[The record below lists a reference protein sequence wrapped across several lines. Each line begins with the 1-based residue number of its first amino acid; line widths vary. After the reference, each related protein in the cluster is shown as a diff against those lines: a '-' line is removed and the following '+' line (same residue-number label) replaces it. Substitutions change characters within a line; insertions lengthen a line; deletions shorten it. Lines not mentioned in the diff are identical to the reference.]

1 MASDEDYMA
10 FLDKANQDPS
20 AGYAKTQTAAGGAGV
35 KPFRTTEQGV
45 EIPEPL
51 LRVTRH
57 AETFYISDADEPFE
71 PVALRWDE
79 KGSGLPDEGLFFFAV
94 VLCYIRKE
102 EKLTGVRCH
111 GQRNSLR

>member
-10 FLDKANQDPS
+10 FLDNANKDPS
-20 AGYAKTQTAAGGAGV
+20 TGYPKTQTAARGAQA
-35 KPFRTTEQGV
+35 KPFRATERGV

-57 AETFYISDADEPFE
+57 KEMFYTSDADEPFE

-79 KGSGLPDEGLFFFAV
+79 KGRGLPDEGLFSSVFFPVGLQYAKK
-94 VLCYIRKE
+94 R
-102 EKLTGVRCH
+102 G
-111 GQRNSLR
+111 